1 MKTRGVSFRHAVEL
15 LRDDH
20 PSLAAGDGRVV
31 RKGTTVKLASPVT
44 ADADDQQ
51 TLREVVSFYHQTL
64 QESPEALRY
73 LESRGL
79 RHPEMTGH
87 FQIGFANRKL
97 GLTLPDKNRTM
108 ATLMHEGG
116 ADIRYIQAM
125 LGHADLKTTEIYT
138 HVAIRLLQEIH
149 RATHPAKLKER
160 KPPRTMRRNSGGV
173 PRQLRSELIYAAA
186 AANAWLRGLSVP
198 CVALHYRYE
207 PLTALNLIARV
218 FAGNMG

>member
-1 MKTRGVSFRHAVEL
+1 VKKTRGVSFRHAVEL
-15 LRDDH
+15 LKNDH

-79 RHPEMTGH
+79 RHSEMIER

-97 GLTLPDKNRTM
+97 GLTLPDKNRKAGEEM
-108 ATLMHEGG
+108 RSRLQRLGILRESGHEHFNGSVVFPIFDLYG
-116 ADIRYIQAM
+116 SV
-125 LGHADLKTTEIYT
+125 LGMYGPKIT
-138 HVAIRLLQEIH
+138 
-149 RATHPAKLKER
+149 P
-160 KPPRTMRRNSGGV
+160 N
-173 PRQLRSELIYAAA
+173 LRE
-186 AANAWLRGLSVP
+186 GTP
-198 CVALHYRYE
+198 LH
-207 PLTALNLIARV
+207 L
-218 FAGNMG
+218 

>member
-1 MKTRGVSFRHAVEL
+1 VSFRHAVEL
-15 LRDDH
+15 LKNDH

-97 GLTLPDKNRTM
+97 GLTLPDKNRKAGEEM
-108 ATLMHEGG
+108 
-116 ADIRYIQAM
+116 
-125 LGHADLKTTEIYT
+125 
-138 HVAIRLLQEIH
+138 
-149 RATHPAKLKER
+149 
-160 KPPRTMRRNSGGV
+160 RTMVRAVLLAPFPVMRMCSGGG
-173 PRQLRSELIYAAA
+173 PQQSRARERHS
-186 AANAWLRGLSVP
+186 
-198 CVALHYRYE
+198 E
-207 PLTALNLIARV
+207 PLTARTAAIRE
-218 FAGNMG
+218 